1 MSNEVEIIQPEVNAE
16 AEFLEILNDFG
27 DPLEILREGI
37 SNAIDAHAT
46 WIKIGF
52 SAEEIDGARQLV
64 LSMIDNGQGMTRD
77 VLAKAFWGLGYS
89 PSRER
94 DDAIGEKGHGTK
106 IYLRSEHIEVRSQSV
121 EGAFFSICE
130 RPLRALSQ
138 KKLHQPKLAAI
149 DNFLPDDPNFLPGSN
164 TGTEIKIIGYNNNEY
179 SKFIQ
184 GIVKD
189 YLLWFT
195 KVGSVERIFSIDTF
209 ENFKVYLKCLDQAS
223 YEEIGFGH
231 PFPSENADINRLFNE
246 KGTGAAD
253 LYVKRYVWKGQRL
266 ENHPFVTFDAVISV
280 EGDEAKRSYNP
291 MLRERL
297 GADRA
302 KQGLYRASDRY
313 GIWLCKDFIPV
324 VKKNDWIIGFGSG
337 SNAFVLLHGFINCQ
351 HLRLTANRGDI
362 ANTDVRVIEE
372 LKVSVQKL
380 INQVDNDLDNEGI
393 YTLREWQDENRTL
406 QQEKTEFTRRI
417 KKLKN
422 RKIARFE
429 DRLLV
434 EPANE
439 SELFGLFITMY
450 ALKPDIFD
458 FEPIDY
464 NTTKGI
470 DIIARNKIPN
480 MITEG
485 EHSYIELKHTLQK
498 KKFNHAF
505 DYLRW
510 IICWD
515 FDRTVSPG
523 VELRGIEEPDVRQLQ
538 VSTDSQGHSIY
549 FLDNQRRHS
558 KIQVIRL
565 KEYLK
570 QRLGVV
576 FEVERQQAQ

>member
-1 MSNEVEIIQPEVNAE
+1 MMNEMEVINPQVNAE

-46 WIKIGF
+46 WIKVAF

-64 LSMIDNGQGMTRD
+64 INMLDNGHGMTRE
-77 VLAKAFWGLGYS
+77 VLTRDFWGLGYS

-106 IYLRSEHIEVRSQSV
+106 IYLRSEHVEVRSQSN
-121 EGAFFSICE
+121 EGAYFSICE

-138 KKLHQPKLAAI
+138 KKLHQPKITRI
-149 DNFLPDDPNFLPGSN
+149 DNFLPNDADFPL
-164 TGTEIKIIGYNNNEY
+164 GTVAGTAIKIVGYNNNEY
-179 SKFIQ
+179 SRFVQ
-184 GIVKD
+184 SIVKD

-195 KVGSVERIFSIDTF
+195 KMGSIERVFDVETYKD
-209 ENFKVYLKCLDQAS
+209 FKVHLKCLDHTS
-223 YEEIGFGH
+223 YELIDFGH
-231 PFPSENADINRLFNE
+231 PFPPENSDIVKLFDE
-246 KGTGAAD
+246 KGAGAAD
-253 LYVKRYVWKGQRL
+253 SYVKRYVWKGQRL

-297 GADRA
+297 RA
-302 KQGLYRASDRY
+302 GKAEKGHYRASDRY

-324 VKKNDWIIGFGSG
+324 VRKNDWIIGFGSG
-337 SNAFVLLHGFINCQ
+337 SNSFVLLHGFINCQ
-351 HLRLTANRGDI
+351 SLKLTANRGDI
-362 ANTDVRVIEE
+362 ANTDIRVWEE
-372 LKVSVQKL
+372 LKTSVQKL
-380 INQVDNDLDNEGI
+380 INQVDNELDNAGI

-406 QQEKTEFTRRI
+406 QQEKTEFSRRI

-422 RKIARFE
+422 RKVARLE
-429 DRLLV
+429 NRLLV
-434 EPANE
+434 EPNNE
-439 SELFGLFITMY
+439 SELFGVFITVY
-450 ALKPDIFD
+450 ALHPEIFD

-470 DIIARNKIPN
+470 DIIARNKSPN

-485 EHSYIELKHTLQK
+485 EHSYIELKYSLQK

-515 FDRTVSPG
+515 FDKTVIPG
-523 VELRGIEEPDVRQLQ
+523 VELQGIEEPDVRQLQ
-538 VSTDSQGHSIY
+538 VSTNEQGFNIY
-549 FLDNQRRHS
+549 FLNNPRRHN

-570 QRLGVV
+570 QRLKLE
-576 FEVERQQAQ
+576 FEAERQ